1 MEKIRSKKILV
12 VGGTGFIGSHLIK
25 KCVRLGWNVTSLSLK
40 KKQKNENFKKV
51 RYIYLDVSNIH
62 LLRKKLKFDF
72 DYVVN
77 LGGYISHSNLVSKKE
92 KF

>member
-40 KKQKNENFKKV
+40 KNKKTK
-51 RYIYLDVSNIH
+51 I
-62 LLRKKLKFDF
+62 
-72 DYVVN
+72 
-77 LGGYISHSNLVSKKE
+77 SKK
-92 KF
+92 FAIFI